1 MILCN
6 DFSIGQK
13 SKLGISSFG
22 VSVTTMEEVF
32 IKVGEGTD
40 ETFQS
45 RLLYIVCTYVY
56 TVHFIIR
63 NYSISENPNFRKTMN
78 CSLGVFFKNGV
89 SEI

>member
-1 MILCN
+1 MYMYIVYQVILCN

-45 RLLYIVCTYVY
+45 RLLYIVLLYMY
-56 TVHFIIR
+56 TVHVHCITR
-63 NYSISENPNFRKTMN
+63 NGSISLAT
-78 CSLGVFFKNGV
+78 CT
-89 SEI
+89 